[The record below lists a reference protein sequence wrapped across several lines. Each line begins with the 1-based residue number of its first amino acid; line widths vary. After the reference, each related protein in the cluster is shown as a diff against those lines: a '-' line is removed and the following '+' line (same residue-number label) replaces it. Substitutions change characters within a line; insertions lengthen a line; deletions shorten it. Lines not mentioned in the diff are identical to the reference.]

1 VALKRGL
8 GKGLDALLP
17 MEGETGSPESL
28 GSGRETAPPPV
39 PAAGELSIPLD
50 KLRSNPD
57 QPRKRFGE
65 TELRELADSI
75 REHGIIEPIIAEA
88 DGEGRYTIV
97 AGERRF
103 RAAKLAG
110 LTEAP
115 VIVRAYSAN
124 ERMIITLI
132 ENVQRSDL
140 NPIEEAEGYKKL
152 MEFTG
157 LSQDEVAAKVGKN
170 RSSVANSLRLL
181 KLPEAVRQSL
191 EKGELSPGHARSLLS
206 VSGEKARSTLYREIL
221 ERGLSVREAEKRAG
235 ILSGRPREPGQGK
248 AEVSGKEK
256 PAPEGAAKRPP
267 ELMNIEEKLIEKF
280 GTKVAIAGDLDKGS
294 IRIDYYSMEDLDRL
308 YKLILPD

>member
-1 VALKRGL
+1 MEKDTGSPDPPAYNGEGV
-8 GKGLDALLP
+8 ALLP
-17 MEGETGSPESL
+17 L
-28 GSGRETAPPPV
+28 A

-57 QPRKRFGE
+57 QPRKRFE
-65 TELRELADSI
+65 EAELRELADSI

-88 DGEGRYTIV
+88 DGEGGYAII

-115 VIVRAYSAN
+115 VVVRSYPAG
-124 ERMIITLI
+124 ERMLITLI

-157 LSQDEVAAKVGKN
+157 FSQDEVAAKVAKN
-170 RSSVANSLRLL
+170 RSTVANALRLL
-181 KLPEAVRQSL
+181 KLPEKVRQSL
-191 EKGELSPGHARSLLS
+191 ENGELSPGHARALLS
-206 VSGEKARSTLYREIL
+206 VNEEAARDGLYREIL
-221 ERGLSVREAEKRAG
+221 DKGLSVREAEKRAAA
-235 ILSGRPREPGQGK
+235 LNGRTKEPGRGE
-248 AEVSGKEK
+248 AAGEARPGPGESV
-256 PAPEGAAKRPP
+256 PAKRPP
-267 ELMNIEEKLIEKF
+267 ELVDMEEKLIEKF
-280 GTKVAIAGDLDKGS
+280 GTKVAIAGDLGKGS

-308 YKLILPD
+308 YNLIL

>member
-17 MEGETGSPESL
+17 IEGEAGSPVYKQEAVS
-28 GSGRETAPPPV
+28 SFPP
-39 PAAGELSIPLD
+39 ASGELAIPLD

-57 QPRKRFGE
+57 QPRKRFE
-65 TELRELADSI
+65 ESELQELAASI

-88 DGEGRYTIV
+88 DGEGGYTIV

-103 RAAKLAG
+103 RAARLAG

-115 VIVRAYSAN
+115 VIVRSYSAD
-124 ERMIITLI
+124 ERMLIALI

-140 NPIEEAEGYKKL
+140 NPVEEAEGYKKL

-157 LSQDEVAAKVGKN
+157 LSQDEIAAKVGKN
-170 RSSVANSLRLL
+170 RSTVANSLRLL

-206 VSGEKARSTLYREIL
+206 VNEEAAQDTLYRDIL
-221 ERGLSVREAEKRAG
+221 AKGLSVREAEKRAAA
-235 ILSGRPREPGQGK
+235 LKGRKKEPGEGET
-248 AEVSGKEK
+248 ASGEER
-256 PAPEGAAKRPP
+256 PGPGTAPAKRPP
-267 ELMNIEEKLIEKF
+267 ELVDMEEKLIEKF
-280 GTKVAIAGDLDKGS
+280 GTKVAIAGDLGKGS
-294 IRIDYYSMEDLDRL
+294 IRIDYYSKEDLDRL
-308 YKLILPD
+308 YNLMLPR

>member
-1 VALKRGL
+1 
-8 GKGLDALLP
+8 
-17 MEGETGSPESL
+17 MEGESASPESPD
-28 GSGRETAPPPV
+28 SGRTAL
-39 PAAGELSIPLD
+39 PATGELSIPLD

-57 QPRKRFGE
+57 QPRKHFGE

-88 DGEGRYTIV
+88 DGEGGYTIV

-115 VIVRAYSAN
+115 VIVRSYSAN
-124 ERMIITLI
+124 ERMIITLT

-157 LSQDEVAAKVGKN
+157 LSQDELAAKVGKN
-170 RSSVANSLRLL
+170 RSTVANSLRLL
-181 KLPEAVRQSL
+181 KLPEAVRRSL

-206 VSGEKARSTLYREIL
+206 VGGEKARNTLYREIL
-221 ERGLSVREAEKRAG
+221 EKGLSVREAERRAAG
-235 ILSGRPREPGQGK
+235 LNGSPREPGQG
-248 AEVSGKEK
+248 EER

-267 ELMNIEEKLIEKF
+267 ELANMEEKLIEKF

-308 YKLILPD
+308 YKLILPA

>member
-17 MEGETGSPESL
+17 VEGETAPDSPLYHWEAL
-28 GSGRETAPPPV
+28 PLT
-39 PAAGELSIPLD
+39 PASGELAVPLD

-57 QPRKRFGE
+57 QPRKRFE
-65 TELRELADSI
+65 ESELEELAASI
-75 REHGIIEPIIAEA
+75 REHGIIEPIIVEA
-88 DGEGRYTIV
+88 DGEGSYTIV

-115 VIVRAYSAN
+115 VIVRSYSAN
-124 ERMIITLI
+124 ERMLIALI

-170 RSSVANSLRLL
+170 RSTVANSLRLL
-181 KLPEAVRQSL
+181 KLPETVRQSL

-206 VSGEKARSTLYREIL
+206 VSGEAAQDALYREIL
-221 ERGLSVREAEKRAG
+221 EKGLSVREAEKKAAALKG
-235 ILSGRPREPGQGK
+235 GKKEPGEGET
-248 AEVSGKEK
+248 APGEER
-256 PAPEGAAKRPP
+256 PAAVTAPARRPP
-267 ELMNIEEKLIEKF
+267 ELVDMEEKLIEKF
-280 GTKVAIAGDLDKGS
+280 GTKVAIAGALGKGS
-294 IRIDYYSMEDLDRL
+294 IRIDYSSREELARL
-308 YKLILPD
+308 YNLFLPR